1 MDKFYLNKED
11 AIVLVIDI
19 QEKLMPAMLDK
30 EEFVNKSKIL
40 ISGAKVL
47 ELPVFVTEQYPKG
60 LGKTI
65 DEISSL
71 TEDDAVFE
79 KMSYTCC
86 TSEVMDYLEKSKRK
100 QVIITGVETHVC
112 VYQTVRDLLHHGYS
126 VFVASDAVSS
136 RTLENKQNALALM
149 KDMGAII
156 SNTETLLFDML
167 KVAGTPEFK
176 AVSKLVK

>member
-19 QEKLMPAMLDK
+19 QEKLMPAILEK
-30 EEFVNKSKIL
+30 EELVNKSKIL
-40 ISGAKVL
+40 ISGAKIL
-47 ELPVFVTEQYPKG
+47 EVPIFVTEQYPKG

-65 DEISSL
+65 GEIDAL
-71 TEDDAVFE
+71 TKNDPIFE
-79 KMSYTCC
+79 KISYTCC
-86 TSEVMDYLEKSKRK
+86 TDEVLAYLEKSKRK

-112 VYQTVRDLLHHGYS
+112 VYQTTRDLLNHGYS

-136 RTLENKQNALALM
+136 RTLENKQNGIALM
-149 KDMGAII
+149 KDMGAVI

-167 KVAGTPEFK
+167 KISGTPEFK
-176 AVSKLVK
+176 AISKLVK